1 MSKSKTGTPSFGY
14 PRPSRATLVPGGRE
28 LFLAKTAPIFTL
40 ELECTRHAL
49 AQKALLLVVIS
60 TTTYKCA
67 DEQYEGT
74 TMANVEKL
82 SVSLSKDLAEMVR
95 GAVGENGYTSSSEI
109 IREALRDWR
118 VKQAVQAADITRL
131 QKAWKQGMRDVESDQ
146 CIEINSQ
153 ADATALVED
162 IRTRGLKKLVAQ
174 RTD

>member
-1 MSKSKTGTPSFGY
+1 
-14 PRPSRATLVPGGRE
+14 
-28 LFLAKTAPIFTL
+28 
-40 ELECTRHAL
+40 
-49 AQKALLLVVIS
+49 
-60 TTTYKCA
+60 
-67 DEQYEGT
+67 
-74 TMANVEKL
+74 MANVEKI

-95 GAVGENGYTSSSEI
+95 GAVGENGYTSSSEV

-162 IRTRGLKKLVAQ
+162 ITTRGLKKLAAQ

>member
-1 MSKSKTGTPSFGY
+1 MLRFTQRVSSPF
-14 PRPSRATLVPGGRE
+14 PALRLCRE
-28 LFLAKTAPIFTL
+28 GENPPLANSPPIFTMGH
-40 ELECTRHAL
+40 ECTRHAL
-49 AQKALLLVVIS
+49 AQKVLPLVVIS
-60 TTTYKCA
+60 ATTHKCA

-74 TMANVEKL
+74 TMANVEKI

-95 GAVGENGYTSSSEI
+95 GAVGENGYTSSSEV

-131 QKAWKQGMRDVESDQ
+131 QKACKQGMRDVESDQ

-162 IRTRGLKKLVAQ
+162 ITTRGLKKLAAQ